1 MTSVSHAPTTGP
13 DSASIQQVATLI
25 RNGQNLSAAALWPD
39 FSTLAATWHHAP
51 ALTTAARLADRLGNS
66 TLARQWHR
74 SNYRRHPGDDV
85 CFAYRANE
93 LCATLGI
100 PAVLKLLSSR
110 LQNHHILPEHR
121 ADLLTLA
128 ASLLGSL
135 RDFDRAHS
143 LLLEARSLHPDSPWI
158 LFNSACLLQ
167 QQDRRDDALAVTR
180 DLLASQPSYV
190 HAIALSADLLVEL
203 NRDDD
208 AATTLLH
215 GAATTES
222 ADLRWRLFAFTS
234 ERDRPDD
241 ALHWLAEYERCSP
254 LLTDAARTRLA
265 GHRAGLHLRRGD
277 LDAARSAATACG
289 GPFYLKIAENL
300 ALPAASSSQRIRLPV
315 GFVRQHHLT
324 CAPATLSALAA
335 FWGHPA
341 PHTEIAERI
350 CYDGTSNFS
359 ERSWA
364 ESQNLDG
371 REFTVTPD
379 IARTLV
385 SRGVPFTLV
394 TTWTNGA
401 HLQAVIGT
409 DDRAGLL
416 LIRDPTYPHHSEA
429 LLDAFLADY
438 AAHGPRG
445 MLVLP
450 PSEHHRIDGLD
461 LPEAPLHN
469 LLHNL
474 EGALQQH
481 DRAAAQTWLDQLS
494 AAAPDHRLTWIAQSA
509 LAAYDDDPVKSHE
522 AQNALAR
529 LFPDDAAIA
538 WRAFRANLPR
548 TTRSASLAS
557 LEQRVRQRDC
567 DDQFKGE
574 LARLLSR
581 DSRSTPRAAR
591 IVHHLLR
598 RNPRDAQSLT
608 TLADCL
614 AAANQPDLALDL
626 YRFAACSADH
636 NEICAANYFS
646 SCRQLSRTAEGLDF
660 LRRRTATLGHLSA
673 APWITLA
680 DSLTELLRHAEALDV
695 ISEARRLRPNDGQL
709 LLHEAAL
716 HRAQGNFDD
725 ASRILTSAWRMV
737 PDQDWHRHA
746 ATLAQIRGDA
756 PSAISSWLKVL
767 AIEPLSI
774 PAHENLVSL
783 TAETDGIPAA
793 LDLLDSACRRFPWH
807 MGLARL
813 HVSWLRRDNRTD
825 AEPALLRMLAHN
837 PADDW
842 AWREMALELSSR
854 GRHKEAADAATEALR
869 LTPQFATSHNILAS
883 VLHAADHNPDAH
895 AACRRALE
903 IDVSCGAMDLLLA
916 TAPDAPQ
923 RSADIL
929 FLRSEITRQ
938 SVGGEAVA
946 QFHEVALPHLST
958 EEMTAILS
966 EGLKARPDIWET
978 WSTLALHRINH
989 QHPEALHL
997 TRQLT
1002 SRFPFA
1008 PGSWRLHAQSCAAAG
1023 LREEQLNALQ
1033 RAVAI
1038 NPRWSLPARDLADL
1052 HEREGRFPDALT
1064 ELNRLVLANPLDPA
1078 NHGVLADFLLR
1089 NGHTDDALTAIER
1102 AVTLEPTYPWGW
1114 SELARQ
1120 ARLSGNHDRAL
1131 QAARNLTTSRPD
1143 EPRSWIN
1150 LAEMFGRLQLW
1161 DPASTEVDKALD
1173 RWPRNVRL
1181 HELRAQILAASGQ
1194 RDAAIAAC
1202 SPPIFGNQ
1210 IPRELR
1216 GRLASLLLDAADY
1229 STAESVLTNLIAA
1242 EPDYAWPRHLLY
1254 GLARSRNQN
1263 PQCLSLARDLVRIEP
1278 SNAVAFAMLAES
1290 LMAASLPQE
1299 AISAIRR
1306 ALQLDP
1312 ASTFAANHLLDDLL
1326 KRQDFA
1332 AADDLAALMAR
1343 FQHPATHLLAR
1354 TRILLARKEFD
1365 QASSPTLD
1373 LALSPDQEAIPA
1385 LASALDLWEKAP
1397 RAQKDSLDQLICAA
1411 VSDGRARNVSVS
1423 APFVRVNYRNG
1434 LPTALHN
1441 ALSLPVPTHVRD
1453 AIIRDFFYC
1462 ASDSGHHEAALL
1474 ALRNHH
1480 LLLKHSTQLWGAAS
1494 YVLFQ
1499 AGSRRELLDWC
1510 HDWQSRSDREPW
1522 MVANLALAL
1531 VWEIGPSAATAAW
1544 EEVLAAGPS
1553 AVWSQ
1558 AASGL
1563 AFTCAITGRPDDAR
1577 RHLDNLAGLSLS
1589 KEDRFSAAMANVA
1602 LAAAA
1607 AKHSSF
1613 WHRHRSA
1620 RAALR
1625 VVTEAWPEGP
1635 GSLRGKHY
1643 LRELKD
1649 FLRQQGLSS
1658 AFARFPTPWIRQLLA
1673 EEQSTWTGRLL
1684 LPACLILLGIL
1695 SKCSETSRTKPA
1707 LMPEPP
1713 AKERLITAP
1722 P

>member
-1 MTSVSHAPTTGP
+1 MTSVSHASTTGP

-39 FSTLAATWHHAP
+39 FSSHAPTWNHAP

-66 TLARQWHR
+66 SLARQWHR
-74 SNYRRHPGDDV
+74 SNYRRHPDDHI

-93 LCATLGI
+93 LCASLGI
-100 PAVLKLLSSR
+100 PAVLKLLATR
-110 LQNHHILPEHR
+110 LQNHHIIPEHR
-121 ADLLTLA
+121 ADLLALA
-128 ASLLGSL
+128 ASLLGTL

-143 LLLEARSLHPDSPWI
+143 LLLEARSLRPESPWI

-167 QQDRRDDALAVTR
+167 QQDRRDDALAATR
-180 DLLASQPSYV
+180 DILSAHPSYV
-190 HAIALSADLLVEL
+190 HAIALSSDLLVEL

-208 AATTLLH
+208 AATTLLN
-215 GAATTES
+215 GASSTES

-234 ERDRPDD
+234 ERDQPDD

-254 LLTDAARTRLA
+254 LLNDAARSRLS
-265 GHRAGLHLRRGD
+265 GNRAGLHLRRGD
-277 LDAARSAATACG
+277 LEAARSAATTCG
-289 GPFYLKIAENL
+289 GPFYLQMAENL
-300 ALPAASSSQRIRLPV
+300 ARPDASSSQRIRLPV

-350 CYDGTSNFS
+350 CYDGTSSFS

-379 IARTLV
+379 IARALI

-401 HLQAVIGT
+401 HLQAVIGI
-409 DDRAGLL
+409 DERAGLL
-416 LIRDPTYPHHSEA
+416 LIRDPTHPHHSEA
-429 LLDAFLADY
+429 LLDGFLADY

-450 PSEHHRIDGLD
+450 ASERHRTDGLD
-461 LPEAPLHN
+461 LPEATLHN

-481 DRAAAQTWLDQLS
+481 DRPAAQLWLDQLTT
-494 AAAPDHRLTWIAQSA
+494 AAPNHRLTWIAQCA

-522 AQNALAR
+522 AQNALAA
-529 LFPDDAAIA
+529 LFPKDAPTA

-548 TTRSASLAS
+548 TTRAVSLES
-557 LEQRVRQRDC
+557 LEQRIRQPDC

-574 LARLLSR
+574 LARLLAR

-591 IVHHLLR
+591 IVLHLLR
-598 RNPRDAQSLT
+598 RNPRDGQSLT
-608 TLADCL
+608 TLAECL
-614 AAANQPDLALDL
+614 SAADRRDDALEL
-626 YRFAACSADH
+626 YRFAATSAAH

-646 SCRQLSRTAEGLDF
+646 SCRQLNRTSEGLDF
-660 LRRRTATLGHLSA
+660 LRRRTVTLGHLSA

-680 DSLTELLRHAEALDV
+680 DSLTELLRHSEALDA
-695 ISEARRLRPNDGQL
+695 ITEARRLRPNDGL
-709 LLHEAAL
+709 LILHEAAL

-725 ASRILTSAWRMV
+725 ASRILASAWRMV

-756 PSAISSWLKVL
+756 PSAINSWLKVL
-767 AIEPLSI
+767 ATEPLSI

-783 TAETDGIPAA
+783 TAETSGIPAA

-813 HVSWLRRDNRTD
+813 HVSWLRRDNRPD
-825 AEPALLRMLAHN
+825 ADAALLRMLAHN

-842 AWREMALELSSR
+842 AWRERALELSAR
-854 GRHKEAADAATEALR
+854 NRHSDATAAAHEALR
-869 LTPQFATSHNILAS
+869 LTPQIATSHHILAS
-883 VLHAADHNPDAH
+883 VLHAADNHPDAH

-916 TAPDAPQ
+916 SAPDSTQ
-923 RSADIL
+923 RAADIR
-929 FLRSEITRQ
+929 FLRSELTRQ

-958 EEMTAILS
+958 EEMTDILS

-978 WSTLALHRINH
+978 WSTLALHRLNH

-1008 PGSWRLHAQSCAAAG
+1008 PGSWRIHAQSCAAAG
-1023 LREEQLNALQ
+1023 LRDEQLNALQ
-1033 RAVAI
+1033 HAVAI
-1038 NPRWSLPARDLADL
+1038 NPRWSLPARELADL
-1052 HEREGRFPDALT
+1052 LEREGRFPDALA
-1064 ELNRLVLANPLDPA
+1064 ELNRLVLSNPLDPA

-1089 NGHTDDALTAIER
+1089 NGHTDDAITAIER
-1102 AVTLEPTYPWGW
+1102 AVTLEPGYSWGW

-1120 ARLSGNHDRAL
+1120 ARISGNHDRAL
-1131 QAARNLTTSRPD
+1131 LAARQLTSSRPD

-1161 DPASTEVDKALD
+1161 DLASSEVDKALT
-1173 RWPRNVRL
+1173 RWPRNTRL

-1202 SPPIFGNQ
+1202 SPQAFGSE

-1229 STAESVLTNLIAA
+1229 STAESVLNKLIAA

-1254 GLARSRNQN
+1254 GLCRSRNQN
-1263 PQCLSLARDLVRIEP
+1263 SQCLTLARDLVRIEP
-1278 SNAVAFAMLAES
+1278 SNAVAFATLAES
-1290 LMAASLPQE
+1290 LMASSRSDE

-1312 ASTFAANHLLDDLL
+1312 ASTFAANHLLDNLL
-1326 KRQDFA
+1326 NRQDFA

-1365 QASSPTLD
+1365 QATTPTLD
-1373 LALSPDQEAIPA
+1373 LALSPDQEAVPA
-1385 LASALDLWEKAP
+1385 LASALELWENAP
-1397 RAQKDSLDQLICAA
+1397 RSRKDSLDQLICAA
-1411 VSDGRARNVSVS
+1411 VNDGRARNVSVS
-1423 APFVRVNYRNG
+1423 APFVRVNFKSG
-1434 LPTALHN
+1434 LSTALHN
-1441 ALSLPVPTHVRD
+1441 TLSLPIPTPVRD
-1453 AIIRDFFYC
+1453 AIIRDFFYR
-1462 ASDSGHHEAALL
+1462 ASDSGQHQAALL

-1531 VWEIGPSAATAAW
+1531 VWEIGPFAAEAAW

-1553 AVWSQ
+1553 AVWPQ

-1563 AFTCAITGRPDDAR
+1563 AFTCAIIGRSDDAR
-1577 RHLDNLAGLSLS
+1577 RHLDNLTGLSLS
-1589 KEDRFSAAMANVA
+1589 NEDRFSAAMANVA
-1602 LAAAA
+1602 LAATA
-1607 AKHSSF
+1607 AKHSSL
-1613 WHRHRSA
+1613 WQRRLSA

-1625 VVTEAWPEGP
+1625 SAADAWPEGP
-1635 GSLRGKHY
+1635 DSLRGKHY
-1643 LRELKD
+1643 LRELKK
-1649 FLRQQGLSS
+1649 FLRQQRLDP
-1658 AFARFPTPWIRQLLA
+1658 AFARFPIPWIRMLRG
-1673 EEQSTWTGRLL
+1673 EDQSSWTGRFL
-1684 LPACLILLGIL
+1684 LPAILIILGIL
-1695 SKCSETSRTKPA
+1695 SKCSESRQTKPD
-1707 LMPEPP
+1707 P
-1713 AKERLITAP
+1713 APYRNERLITAP

>member
-1 MTSVSHAPTTGP
+1 MIPPPARTPPPSSRSPPSSATATTSPPLLSGRTSPPTPPHGTTPPPSPPPHASPIA
-13 DSASIQQVATLI
+13 SATPPS
-25 RNGQNLSAAALWPD
+25 
-39 FSTLAATWHHAP
+39 LASGT
-51 ALTTAARLADRLGNS
+51 ALTTAD
-66 TLARQWHR
+66 TPHD
-74 SNYRRHPGDDV
+74 HV

-93 LCATLGI
+93 LCASLGI
-100 PAVLKLLSSR
+100 PAVLKLLATR
-110 LQNHHILPEHR
+110 LQNHHIIPEHR

-128 ASLLGSL
+128 ASLLGTL

-143 LLLEARSLHPDSPWI
+143 LLLEARSLRPESPWI

-167 QQDRRDDALAVTR
+167 QQDRREEALAATR
-180 DLLASQPSYV
+180 DILSAHPSYV
-190 HAIALSADLLVEL
+190 HAIALSSDLLVEL

-208 AATTLLH
+208 AATTLLN

-234 ERDRPDD
+234 ERDQPDD

-254 LLTDAARTRLA
+254 LLNDAARSRLS
-265 GHRAGLHLRRGD
+265 GNRAGLHLRRGD
-277 LDAARSAATACG
+277 LDAARSAATTSG
-289 GPFYLKIAENL
+289 GPFYLQMAENL
-300 ALPAASSSQRIRLPV
+300 ARPDASSSQRIRLPV

-350 CYDGTSNFS
+350 CYDGTSSFS

-364 ESQNLDG
+364 ETQNLDG

-379 IARTLV
+379 IARALI

-401 HLQAVIGT
+401 HLQAVIGI
-409 DDRAGLL
+409 DERAGLL
-416 LIRDPTYPHHSEA
+416 LIRDPTHPHHSEA
-429 LLDAFLADY
+429 LLDGFLADY

-450 PSEHHRIDGLD
+450 ASEHHRTDGLD

-481 DRAAAQTWLDQLS
+481 DRPAAQLWLDQLTT
-494 AAAPDHRLTWIAQSA
+494 AAPNHRLTWIAQCA

-522 AQNALAR
+522 AQNALAA
-529 LFPDDAAIA
+529 LFPKDAPTA

-548 TTRSASLAS
+548 TTRTVSLET
-557 LEQRVRQRDC
+557 LEQRIRQPDC

-574 LARLLSR
+574 LARLLAR

-591 IVHHLLR
+591 IVLHLLR
-598 RNPRDAQSLT
+598 RNPRDGQSLT
-608 TLADCL
+608 TLAECL
-614 AAANQPDLALDL
+614 AAADRRDDALEL
-626 YRFAACSADH
+626 YRFAATSAAH

-646 SCRQLSRTAEGLDF
+646 SCRQLNRTSEGLDF
-660 LRRRTATLGHLSA
+660 LRRRTATLGHLAA

-680 DSLTELLRHAEALDV
+680 DSLTELLRHSEALDV
-695 ISEARRLRPNDGQL
+695 ITEARRLRPNDGL
-709 LLHEAAL
+709 LILHEAAL

-725 ASRILTSAWRMV
+725 ASRILASAWRMV

-756 PSAISSWLKVL
+756 PSAISSWHKVL
-767 AIEPLSI
+767 ATEPLSI

-783 TAETDGIPAA
+783 TAETSGIPAA

-813 HVSWLRRDNRTD
+813 HVSWLRRDNRPEAD
-825 AEPALLRMLAHN
+825 AALLRMLAHN

-842 AWREMALELSSR
+842 AWRERALELSAR
-854 GRHKEAADAATEALR
+854 NRHSDATAAAQEALR
-869 LTPQFATSHNILAS
+869 LTPQIATSHHILAS
-883 VLHAADHNPDAH
+883 VLHTADNNPDAH
-895 AACRRALE
+895 AACLRALE

-916 TAPDAPQ
+916 SAPDSSQ
-923 RSADIL
+923 RSADIR
-929 FLRSEITRQ
+929 FLRSELTRQ

-958 EEMTAILS
+958 EEMTDILS

-978 WSTLALHRINH
+978 WSTLALHRLNH

-1002 SRFPFA
+1002 TRFPFA
-1008 PGSWRLHAQSCAAAG
+1008 PGSWRIHAQSCAAAG
-1023 LREEQLNALQ
+1023 LRDEQLNALQ
-1033 RAVAI
+1033 HAVAI
-1038 NPRWSLPARDLADL
+1038 NPRWSLPARELADL
-1052 HEREGRFPDALT
+1052 LEREGRFPDALA
-1064 ELNRLVLANPLDPA
+1064 ELNRLVLSNPLDPA

-1089 NGHTDDALTAIER
+1089 NGHTADAITAIER
-1102 AVTLEPTYPWGW
+1102 AVALEPCYSWGW

-1120 ARLSGNHDRAL
+1120 ARISGNHDRAL
-1131 QAARNLTTSRPD
+1131 HAARQLTSSRPD

-1161 DPASTEVDKALD
+1161 DLASAEVDKALT
-1173 RWPRNVRL
+1173 RWPRNTRL

-1202 SPPIFGNQ
+1202 SPKAFGSE

-1229 STAESVLTNLIAA
+1229 STAESVLNKLIAA

-1263 PQCLSLARDLVRIEP
+1263 PQCLTLARDLVRIEP

-1290 LMAASLPQE
+1290 LMAASRSDE

-1326 KRQDFA
+1326 HRQDFA
-1332 AADDLAALMAR
+1332 AADELAALIAR

-1365 QASSPTLD
+1365 QATSPTLD
-1373 LALSPDQEAIPA
+1373 LALSPDQEAVPA
-1385 LASALDLWEKAP
+1385 LAAALRLW
-1397 RAQKDSLDQLICAA
+1397 DSTEETHKERIDQLICAA
-1411 VSDGRARNVSVS
+1411 VNDGSARNVSVS
-1423 APFVRVNYRNG
+1423 FTFVTAVFRTG
-1434 LPTALHN
+1434 LHDALRKAI
-1441 ALSLPVPTHVRD
+1441 ALTVPSPLKE
-1453 AIIRDFFYC
+1453 AIIRDCFYR
-1462 ASDSGHHEAALL
+1462 ASDSAKHDAALKAFHDHQDL
-1474 ALRNHH
+1474 MRT
-1480 LLLKHSTQLWGAAS
+1480 STQLWGAAS
-1494 YVLFQ
+1494 YVLYQ
-1499 AGSRRELLDWC
+1499 AGRRRELIDWC
-1510 HDWQSRSDREPW
+1510 QDWQSRTDREPW
-1522 MVANLALAL
+1522 MTANLALAL
-1531 VWEIGPSAATAAW
+1531 VWERGPTAASAAW
-1544 EEVLAAGPS
+1544 EDVLAAGAGS
-1553 AVWSQ
+1553 VWTQ

-1563 AFTCAITGRPDDAR
+1563 SFTRAILSRTDDAR
-1577 RHLDNLAGLSLS
+1577 RLLDNLAGESLTA
-1589 KEDRFSAAMANVA
+1589 EDRFSAALARIA

-1607 AKHSSF
+1607 SRHSSA
-1613 WHRHRSA
+1613 WQRRKSA
-1620 RAALR
+1620 RAGLR
-1625 VVTEAWPEGP
+1625 AASDVWTAGFD
-1635 GSLRGKHY
+1635 SQRGQHY
-1643 LRELKD
+1643 LRELKTY
-1649 FLRQQGLSS
+1649 LSQNGLDP
-1658 AFARFPTPWIRQLLA
+1658 AFARLPGPWRRKLFPKDRSIWIGRILTLFLLSLFIA
-1673 EEQSTWTGRLL
+1673 LV
-1684 LPACLILLGIL
+1684 
-1695 SKCSETSRTKPA
+1695 KCRDTSQTETVPIRYFQ
-1707 LMPEPP
+1707 
-1713 AKERLITAP
+1713 ERRITAP